1 MGIEIGSTP
10 NIGVNDAGDTKRT
23 QTEKQQQAATEQ
35 TSSSPAATDSVQLT
49 QSGKQLS
56 ELANRLD
63 KIPSVDSER
72 VDAIKK
78 AIASGEYE
86 IDAER
91 IASKLTNFE
100 SLLP

>member
-23 QTEKQQQAATEQ
+23 ETEKQQQTATEKS
-35 TSSSPAATDSVQLT
+35 SSSPAATDSVQLT

-72 VDAIKK
+72 VEAIKK
-78 AIASGEYE
+78 AIADGSYE